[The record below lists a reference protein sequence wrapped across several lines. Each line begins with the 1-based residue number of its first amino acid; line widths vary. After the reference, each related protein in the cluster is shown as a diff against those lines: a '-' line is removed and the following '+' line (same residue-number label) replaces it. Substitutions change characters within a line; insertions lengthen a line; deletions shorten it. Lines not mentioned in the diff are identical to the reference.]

1 MFTQINDIWREN
13 INVIFIIYL
22 YYFVLL
28 YIFLNNVY
36 IFLLFFI
43 IIIIFFI
50 IQCWIF
56 VSKPNDKRQHKQDFI
71 KSSRD
76 RNSQI

>member
-1 MFTQINDIWREN
+1 MSFLL
-13 INVIFIIYL
+13 FIYIIL
-22 YYFVLL
+22 YYCT
-28 YIFLNNVY
+28 IFLNNVLHSFY
-36 IFLLFFI
+36 CFFII

>member
-1 MFTQINDIWREN
+1 MFYIL
-13 INVIFIIYL
+13 FIVFYYYY
-22 YYFVLL
+22 YYFFYYSVLD
-28 YIFLNNVY
+28 I
-36 IFLLFFI
+36 
-43 IIIIFFI
+43 
-50 IQCWIF
+50 

>member
-1 MFTQINDIWREN
+1 MF
-13 INVIFIIYL
+13 
-22 YYFVLL
+22 
-28 YIFLNNVY
+28 YILFYV
-36 IFLLFFI
+36 FFI
-43 IIIIFFI
+43 IIILFFLLFM
-50 IQCWIF
+50 WIF